1 MRIRIRHHMSYIW
14 RTPAKS
20 IIQIMRLTPRNH
32 EGQRVGS
39 WYTDINVDHALR
51 VSEDAYGNHV
61 HTISIDG
68 PLSKLNVTVEGD
80 VETFDTAGV
89 LRDAIERF
97 PTIFYL
103 RSTPD
108 TETSGALRDFA
119 SEATATATDALG
131 RMHALMGAISDRIE
145 CTKGAPSAAATAFE
159 KQSGTGADLAQI
171 FIAGARHIGVPARF
185 VSGYYFNPEAGVH
198 ADAHGWAEAFI
209 EGLGWVGFDPANC
222 ICPTESHVSVA
233 RALDYIGAAPVRA
246 SRSGGEGED
255 MTSQVRVS
263 QQQDQRQS

>member
-1 MRIRIRHHMSYIW
+1 M
-14 RTPAKS
+14 
-20 IIQIMRLTPRNH
+20 
-32 EGQRVGS
+32 
-39 WYTDINVDHALR
+39 
-51 VSEDAYGNHV
+51 
-61 HTISIDG
+61 
-68 PLSKLNVTVEGD
+68 
-80 VETFDTAGV
+80 ETFDTAGV

-103 RSTPD
+103 RTTPD
-108 TETSGALRDFA
+108 TEASDALRDFA
-119 SEATATATDALG
+119 SETTASVADTLG
-131 RMHALMGAISDRIE
+131 KMHALMGAISDKVTCE
-145 CTKGAPSAAATAFE
+145 KGAPVAAAKAFE
-159 KQSGTGADLAQI
+159 QKTGSGADFAQI

-185 VSGYYFNPEAGVH
+185 VSGYYFDAASSDH

-246 SRSGGEGED
+246 SRSGGDGED